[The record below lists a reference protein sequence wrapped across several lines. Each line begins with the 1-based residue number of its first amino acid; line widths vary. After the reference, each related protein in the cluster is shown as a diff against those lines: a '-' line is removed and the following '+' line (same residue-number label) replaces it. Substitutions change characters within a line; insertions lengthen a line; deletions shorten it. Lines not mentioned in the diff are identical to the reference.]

1 MSCARFDTKLVSG
14 ESVVRLSV
22 CHELGEEQTLKKF
35 CQGVIEIYAPVGG
48 RVSFVFVMVFIDG
61 LHEEELPINR
71 LHVGIPYAIEE

>member
-1 MSCARFDTKLVSG
+1 VSCARFDTKLVSG

-48 RVSFVFVMVFIDG
+48 RVSFVFVMTFIDG
-61 LHEEELPINR
+61 LHEGDLPISR
-71 LHVGIPYAIEE
+71 LHVGFPYDVEK